1 MRRWG
6 GGVCGGGGGVVGK
19 RVLFN
24 CRVSGG
30 QPQFHSAAFSHA
42 SALWMEDVVFA
53 ELPSSAAAAN
63 YSLDA
68 ALDLLI
74 VTWC

>member
-1 MRRWG
+1 MGGRG
-6 GGVCGGGGGVVGK
+6 GGVGK

-30 QPQFHSAAFSHA
+30 QPQFHLAAFSHA